1 MRTEEFV
8 RVADER
14 VTVLGDGTGG
24 GGMEGNS
31 IRDREGIAA
40 RCITIGKI

>member
-14 VTVLGDGTGG
+14 VTVLGDGTVGG
-24 GGMEGNS
+24 GVEGNI
-31 IRDREGIAA
+31 IRDGDGITA
-40 RCITIGKI
+40 RSITIGKI

>member
-14 VTVLGDGTGG
+14 VTVLGDGTVGG
-24 GGMEGNS
+24 GVEGNS
-31 IRDREGIAA
+31 IRDGEGIAA
-40 RCITIGKI
+40 RCITIGQM